1 MVEYG
6 LAAGEACG
14 AAGHALGAVHGG
26 LCWTADWRQRLAAA
40 GGARMGLRAGGR
52 GCGSELTGER
62 ARALAPAPACAR
74 MLCRP

>member
-1 MVEYG
+1 MVVYG

-26 LCWTADWRQRLAAA
+26 LWWTADWRQRLAAA
-40 GGARMGLRAGGR
+40 GGARMGLRAG
-52 GCGSELTGER
+52 GSELTGER